1 MKKEWNGLICKAGGL
16 TVLEY
21 EWKKRRLCPTVLVR
35 ADSAGQGRRGL
46 ACTGA
51 NDDWMNRRHGP
62 RVLAPTSPLY
72 KSLADLVAMLL
83 STEARGHLHRKCV
96 IRCSNYGG

>member
-1 MKKEWNGLICKAGGL
+1 M
-16 TVLEY
+16 
-21 EWKKRRLCPTVLVR
+21 RRLCPMTVLVR
-35 ADSAGQGRRGL
+35 TDSAGQGRRGL

-62 RVLAPTSPLY
+62 VYLQVTGSFGSYA
-72 KSLADLVAMLL
+72 LVH
-83 STEARGHLHRKCV
+83 RGHLHLQCE